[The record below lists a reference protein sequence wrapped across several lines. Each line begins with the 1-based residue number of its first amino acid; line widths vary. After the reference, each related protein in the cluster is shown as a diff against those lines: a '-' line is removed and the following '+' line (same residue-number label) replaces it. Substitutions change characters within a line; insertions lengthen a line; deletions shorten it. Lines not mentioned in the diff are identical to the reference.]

1 MLVNNLCFNET
12 NKKKK
17 ILITTLSIIITL
29 AIVAILFVRQTKF
42 GKAPSGARLEM
53 IKKSLNYKNGKF
65 QNDHFTPMLTE
76 GYSMAGATY
85 DFLFRKFPRQKPTD
99 TVPSIKTDLLKL
111 PIDSNV
117 LVWFGHSSYFIQI
130 NGKRFLIDP
139 VFSGNA
145 APILN
150 SNKSFIGT
158 DIYTAAD
165 MPEIDYLLI
174 THDHYDHLDYETVI
188 ALKDKIKTV
197 ICGLGVGSHFEYWG
211 FDTSI
216 IIEKNWNES
225 IISDNDITIHTAS
238 ARHFSGRGFTRNNT
252 LWLSFILQT
261 PNLKIYIGGD
271 SGYDTHFAE
280 IGEKFGG
287 FDLAILDNGQYNVAW
302 QAIHLLPEEVLKA
315 TLELKAK
322 RLFPGHS
329 SKFVLAHHPW
339 DEPLVK
345 ITELNKPFNIP
356 LVTPMIGELVYL
368 KNENQQFEQWWKKLG
383 SN

>member
-1 MLVNNLCFNET
+1 MIILLSVVLLC
-12 NKKKK
+12 
-17 ILITTLSIIITL
+17 
-29 AIVAILFVRQTKF
+29 VATVFFYMRQAKF
-42 GKAPSGARLEM
+42 GKAPSGERLEL
-53 IKKSLNYKNGKF
+53 IQQSPGYKNGKF
-65 QNDHFTPMLTE
+65 QNVHLTPMITE
-76 GYSMAGATY
+76 GYSMASVTY
-85 DFLFRKFPRQKPTD
+85 DFAFKKFPRQKP
-99 TVPSIKTDLLKL
+99 VGSIPSITTNLLKL
-111 PIDSNV
+111 PKDSNV

-130 NGKRFLIDP
+130 HGKRFLIDP

-145 APILN
+145 SPIPN
-150 SNKSFIGT
+150 SNKSFAGT

-165 MPEIDYLLI
+165 IPEIDYLLI

-211 FDTSI
+211 FDRSI

-225 IISDNDITIHTAS
+225 YRSDNGIAIHTAT

-252 LWLSFILQT
+252 LWISFILQT
-261 PNLKIYIGGD
+261 PNMKIYISGD
-271 SGYDTHFAE
+271 SGYDTHFKE

-302 QAIHLLPEEVLKA
+302 QAIHMLPAEVLKA
-315 TLELKAK
+315 AQELKAK

-329 SKFVLAHHPW
+329 SKFKLAYHPW

-345 ITELNKPFNIP
+345 ITELNTKFNIP
-356 LVTPMIGELVYL
+356 LVTPMIGELVNL
-368 KNENQQFEQWWKKLG
+368 NNEKQPFKQWWTDIE
-383 SN
+383 